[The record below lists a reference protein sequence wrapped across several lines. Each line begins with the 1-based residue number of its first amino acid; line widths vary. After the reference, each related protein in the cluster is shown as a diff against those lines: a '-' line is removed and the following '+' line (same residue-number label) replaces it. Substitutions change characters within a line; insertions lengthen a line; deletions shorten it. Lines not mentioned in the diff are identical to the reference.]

1 MLPVLPLSLV
11 CVLLVGLDLV
21 PAPLIPL
28 TRFSAVAPPLVV
40 ALLCSGAVLFPMA
53 GSEVVSASVARYMRS
68 LIRLGAAL
76 ACVIGLS
83 AALMPLLGYPASALR
98 LLRAALAL
106 WLLFG
111 WIGML
116 LRRNEVLALLGAD
129 GDVAQVGVLRA
140 GIRRFYRVFVF
151 GPVVVY
157 VLYALGYVNLARLLV
172 RGGLVTVSVLLLA
185 PWLHEKLRGLI
196 ARSLGYPDG
205 GGWLALTKEGSRA
218 AFRSAAPLTLL
229 AVGGASLAL
238 VASGWDYGGNLF
250 SNLVGAL
257 TFPLLDVGGSQIT
270 GVSVVLLACT
280 IAVTFL
286 VTRWVLQQLNRNL
299 YPIYDLD
306 RATKTT
312 LDALVRYVLIG
323 IGVVISLDVVGVGV
337 GILTVFAGVIG
348 IGLGF
353 GSQTLVANFIAGL
366 ILLIT
371 RRISVEDVIEV
382 EGQVGRVLRIGS
394 FSTAVRTLDNLEV
407 VVPNSLIIESSVT
420 NWTREGSPV
429 RLAVEVAS
437 AYGSDVALV
446 RRLLLQVAH
455 EDPRVLE
462 NPAPLVRFDSFG
474 DSGLLF
480 TLAPWIE
487 DPEERLMVSSDLRFR
502 IDRAFRE
509 HGVEI
514 PFSQQDLHIR
524 AGDGLIKVELSQTP
538 QEASEEDQGGM
549 S

>member
-1 MLPVLPLSLV
+1 
-11 CVLLVGLDLV
+11 V

-40 ALLCSGAVLFPMA
+40 GLLCSGAVLFPVA
-53 GSEVVSASVARYMRS
+53 GSAAVSASVARYMRS

-98 LLRAALAL
+98 LLKAALAL

-129 GDVAQVGVLRA
+129 GEVAQVGVLRA
-140 GIRRFYRVFVF
+140 GVRRFYRVFVF
-151 GPVVVY
+151 GPVAVY
-157 VLYALGYVNLARLLV
+157 ILYALGYVNLARLLV

-185 PWLHEKLRGLI
+185 PWLHEKLRGMI
-196 ARSLGYPDG
+196 ARGLGYPGG
-205 GGWLALTKEGSRA
+205 GGWLALTPEGSRA

-238 VASGWDYGGNLF
+238 VASGWDYGGNLLT
-250 SNLVGAL
+250 NLVAAL

-270 GVSVVLLACT
+270 GLSLVLLACT

-323 IGVVISLDVVGVGV
+323 VGIIISLDVVGVGV

-366 ILLIT
+366 ILLVT

-382 EGQVGRVLRIGS
+382 EGRVGRVLRISS
-394 FSTAVRTLDNLEV
+394 FSTAVRTLDSLEII
-407 VVPNSLIIESSVT
+407 VPNSLIIESSVT
-420 NWTREGSPV
+420 NWTRGDSPV

-455 EDPRVLE
+455 EDPRVLD

-502 IDRAFRE
+502 VDRVFRE
-509 HGVEI
+509 HNVEI
-514 PFSQQDLHIR
+514 PFTQQDVHIR
-524 AGDGLIKVELSQTP
+524 PGDGVLKVELAGATEPDQD
-538 QEASEEDQGGM
+538 SE
-549 S
+549 